1 MEKED
6 DFLLLNDVII
16 IAKRYIYYS
25 RNNVLNP
32 RPSPFFYQKSI
43 QFMILKVALQV

>member
-6 DFLLLNDVII
+6 DFLLLNHVII
-16 IAKRYIYYS
+16 IAKQYIYYC

-32 RPSPFFYQKSI
+32 SFSVFYQKSI
-43 QFMILKVALQV
+43 QFMILKVELQV